1 MWYASCFLYLTTL
14 VNDAIFY
21 CNYSNNYP
29 ITKKVVDMQHNVG
42 AKADIVRIE
51 VRVQIIVGKRDSL
64 LRFLKK
70 LALRRPVTRLAV

>member
-1 MWYASCFLYLTTL
+1 MYLTTL
-14 VNDAIFY
+14 VNDTIYY

-51 VRVQIIVGKRDSL
+51 VRVQTFVGKR
-64 LRFLKK
+64 LKRQFAEIFKNK
-70 LALRRPVTRLAV
+70 LAQRRPVTRIAV